1 MREQRRIL
9 EAGQVFEW
17 SLLGRGDPA
26 GSTRVENRVIV
37 PGAGHGFGM
46 TEEQWMKLLG
56 FLDTHL
62 AVHAH
67 VSTASAIR

>member
-1 MREQRRIL
+1 MAAELQRKH
-9 EAGQVFEW
+9 
-17 SLLGRGDPA
+17 
-26 GSTRVENRVIV
+26 VEHELVMV

-46 TEEQWMKLLG
+46 TEEQWVKLLG

-62 AVHAH
+62 AVHTH